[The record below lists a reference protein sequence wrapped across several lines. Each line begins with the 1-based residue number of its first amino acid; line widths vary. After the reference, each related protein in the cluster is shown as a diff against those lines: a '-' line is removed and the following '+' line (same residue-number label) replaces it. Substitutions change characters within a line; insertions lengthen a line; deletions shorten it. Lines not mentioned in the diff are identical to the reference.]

1 MRELHVTRF
10 DSEDERVILSD
21 PTTDEEF
28 WVAADDELRKAAQG
42 ELPPPEDVKK
52 DSAPK
57 MHPSEIQELI
67 RGGASTDE
75 LRERSGMQR
84 NRLENLARPIL
95 MERANMVQRAQ
106 KSHPILA
113 SGPSE
118 ISLEMAVNTGLS
130 MRGIAYSEASWD
142 SWKTPEGHWIIE
154 LRWIDGR
161 ADNTA
166 HWRFQQDRSYAV
178 TSPLDDAATEITDPD
193 YGVGRPRQVAT
204 ISNLGEARL
213 RKSKTSQETRL
224 HLAVAAQRDAAG
236 IPDSSHPSSAKR
248 RTPEY
253 VSTVT
258 VNMDDVTAPTLDEPV
273 REAPKDSADDGDD
286 TAQTP
291 AEQLHL
297 AVIEEPPPGV
307 PKIAPLS
314 SAPRGKTADSS
325 KKSDSKDNKENTAED
340 APKKPRKRRG
350 RNKKPPMPSW
360 EDVLLGVRGQ
370 HNE

>member
-10 DSEDERVILSD
+10 DSEDEKVILSD

-28 WVAADDELRKAAQG
+28 WVAANDQLRKAAQG
-42 ELPPPEDVKK
+42 EIPQLEEVKK
-52 DSAPK
+52 DPAPK

-67 RGGASTDE
+67 RGGASTEE
-75 LRERSGMQR
+75 LRERSGLQR

-130 MRGIAYSEASWD
+130 LRGIAYSEASWD

-154 LRWIDGR
+154 LRWLDGR

-178 TSPLDDAATEITDPD
+178 TSPLDDAATDITDPE
-193 YGVGRPRQVAT
+193 YGMRRPRQVAT

-213 RKSKTSQETRL
+213 RKSQTSKEARL
-224 HLAVAAQRDAAG
+224 HLAAAAQRDAAG
-236 IPDSSHPSSAKR
+236 IPDSSRPSSTER
-248 RTPEY
+248 RTPGY

-258 VNMDDVTAPTLDEPV
+258 VNMEDVTAPTMDEPV
-273 REAPKDSADDGDD
+273 RDAPTDISTNTDGGTSA
-286 TAQTP
+286 A

-297 AVIEEPPPGV
+297 AVIDEPPPGV
-307 PKIAPLS
+307 PKIAPLAT
-314 SAPRGKTADSS
+314 APRSKNADGSESS
-325 KKSDSKDNKENTAED
+325 ENKDNKTDD
-340 APKKPRKRRG
+340 ADKRPRKRRG

-370 HNE
+370 HND